1 LKRRVCYR
9 DIASPAEREYF
20 VSVLRLTGG
29 GEGFVPVLRLT
40 DCRESFVSG
49 HRFSD
54 AEEDAAFDCCFEGA
68 RLQPRREHPK
78 TCAALAAGL

>member
-9 DIASPAEREYF
+9 DVASPAEREYF

-40 DCRESFVSG
+40 DCRGSFVSG

-54 AEEDAAFDCCFEGA
+54 AEKRALRLSIVALKGRGFSRCETKPA
-68 RLQPRREHPK
+68 RL
-78 TCAALAAGL
+78 

>member
-1 LKRRVCYR
+1 MRRVCYR

-29 GEGFVPVLRLT
+29 GEGFVPVLGLT

-49 HRFSD
+49 HRYSD
-54 AEEDAAFDCCFEGA
+54 AEEDAALIVALKGRGFSRAVSTPKPA
-68 RLQPRREHPK
+68 RL
-78 TCAALAAGL
+78 